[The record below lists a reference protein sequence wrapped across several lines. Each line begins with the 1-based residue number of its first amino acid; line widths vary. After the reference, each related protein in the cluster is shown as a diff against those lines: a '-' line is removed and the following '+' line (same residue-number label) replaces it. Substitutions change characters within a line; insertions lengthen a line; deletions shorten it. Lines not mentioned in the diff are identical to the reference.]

1 MITLTEHKDP
11 CKTVNLDVDGYVI
24 PNVRRSVAEYIAG
37 LEAENGRNMKK
48 YWIDRIVAYLCRKDL
63 LHG

>member
-24 PNVRRSVAEYIAG
+24 PNVRRGVAEYIAG
-37 LEAENGRNMKK
+37 LEAENGR
-48 YWIDRIVAYLCRKDL
+48 L
-63 LHG
+63 LVGLTTPKAEQAPAGDA